1 MGNFHGGFG
10 NNNGE
15 QFMDVNGTY
24 LHNYDNEKVKEIR
37 QELGDFNYSAFD
49 QKTTQG

>member
-1 MGNFHGGFG
+1 MGGFNSG
-10 NNNGE
+10 FGGNGE

-37 QELGDFNYSAFD
+37 QELGGFNYSID